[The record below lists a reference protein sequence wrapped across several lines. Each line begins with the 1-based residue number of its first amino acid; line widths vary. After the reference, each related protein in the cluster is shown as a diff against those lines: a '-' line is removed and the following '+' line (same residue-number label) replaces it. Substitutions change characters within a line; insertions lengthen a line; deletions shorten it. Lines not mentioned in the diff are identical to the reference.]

1 MVTRPRIVTRTP
13 LRQMSGPTLDQRVPA
28 HSGSQ
33 EKPSCVNCGQQ
44 HTANGD
50 ARRLPNSCPEVG
62 LITRGPLAPVAPPR
76 DLENFP
82 ALASNRK
89 TTPVVNFR
97 PAPAPSS
104 NPWGRNQPPR
114 AVPEPPREPIRRAPQ
129 APLPATATAGASS
142 FGNDIQTVMAVLRAV
157 SSSEIAEFAGQ
168 LRACRNVEEK
178 LLVLVRYHDL
188 MVRLESI

>member
-1 MVTRPRIVTRTP
+1 MPRGRPNYKRP
-13 LRQMSGPTLDQRVPA
+13 
-28 HSGSQ
+28 
-33 EKPSCVNCGQQ
+33 
-44 HTANGD
+44 
-50 ARRLPNSCPEVG
+50 
-62 LITRGPLAPVAPPR
+62 PLAPVAPPR

-82 ALASNRK
+82 ALASNRQLLLSF
-89 TTPVVNFR
+89 PPR
-97 PAPAPSS
+97 PAPPS

>member
-1 MVTRPRIVTRTP
+1 MPPVPKYGHAAANCHADPAVSNVWSHI
-13 LRQMSGPTLDQRVPA
+13 GPKRS
-28 HSGSQ
+28 H
-33 EKPSCVNCGQQ
+33 
-44 HTANGD
+44 
-50 ARRLPNSCPEVG
+50 SCPEVG
-62 LITRGPLAPVAPPR
+62 PLQEAPSPPSPPGSG
-76 DLENFP
+76 NFP
-82 ALASNRK
+82 AFASSRK

-129 APLPATATAGASS
+129 APLPATATAGPSS